1 MIKSAI
7 LPLAAVAALLVPSA
21 AFAESATATINAIT
35 AEGVGAA
42 IGTATITDSKDGA
55 VLEVDVKGLSGERG
69 FHVHEKGDCGPGEK
83 DGKKQA
89 GLAAGPHFDPGKAGK
104 HAGPNG
110 AGHAG
115 DLPKL
120 VLSEAGGKVTVTAPH
135 VKVADI
141 VGRALMIHEA
151 GDNYSDEPAPLGGGK
166 GRVACGVIQASK

>member
-7 LPLAAVAALLVPSA
+7 LPLAAAAVLMLPAS

-42 IGTATITDSKDGA
+42 IGTAKITDSKDGA
-55 VLEVDVKGLSGERG
+55 VFEVELKGLSGERG

-89 GLAAGPHFDPGKAGK
+89 GLAAGPHFDPTKAGK
-104 HAGPNG
+104 HAGPHG
-110 AGHAG
+110 EGHTG

-120 VLSEAGGKVTVTAPH
+120 TLKETGEKITVTAPR
-135 VKVADI
+135 VKVSDI
-141 VGRALMIHEA
+141 VGRALVVHEA
-151 GDNYSDEPAPLGGGK
+151 GDNYADEPAPLGGGK
-166 GRVACGVIQASK
+166 SRVACGVIQASK